1 MTAPPKTLSWMGD
14 RLRLLDQRKL
24 PAEVTTVDC
33 FTPEEAAEA
42 IRDMTV
48 RGAPAIG
55 VTAAF
60 GIALAAVC
68 SEASGTAGLRTE
80 LRTAGKTLRLSRPTA
95 VNLAWAVDR
104 ILEAADNPRLDSVE
118 AVRAAVIREAEAM
131 ASEDVEINRRIGRSG
146 FPLVPDGARIL
157 HHCNTGSLAA
167 VEYGTALGIIRTA
180 AEGGKK
186 IHVFVD
192 ETRPR
197 LQGARLTAWE
207 LGRLGIPYTLI
218 TDGAAAFAMKTFGI
232 DLCLVGCDRVAANGD
247 TANKIGTYHL
257 ALAAKAHGVPFF
269 VACPVSTIDMDCA
282 SGSDILIEERD
293 AEEVTKINGI
303 NVAPADAAVWN
314 PAFDVTPA
322 DAITAFIT
330 ENGIVRPPFG
340 PGLADAVR
348 NSESDRSRIHRS
360 RPAERGLQQVDI

>member
-1 MTAPPKTLSWMGD
+1 MTEPPKTLSWMGD

-24 PAEVTTVDC
+24 PAEVMNVDC

-42 IRDMTV
+42 IRNMTV

-60 GIALAAVC
+60 GLALAALRC
-68 SEASGTAGLRTE
+68 GATDPSGMRNELGIAGE
-80 LRTAGKTLRLSRPTA
+80 MLRLSRPTA
-95 VNLAWAVDR
+95 VNLGWAVDR
-104 ILEAADNPRLDSVE
+104 ILKAADIPRLDSVE
-118 AVRAAVIREAEAM
+118 DVRATVIREAETM
-131 ASEDVEINRRIGRSG
+131 AAEDVEINRRIGRHG
-146 FPLVPDGARIL
+146 LPLLPDGARIL

-167 VEYGTALGIIRTA
+167 VDYGTALGIVRTA

-186 IHVFVD
+186 VHVFVD

-218 TDGAAAFAMKTFGI
+218 TDGAAAFAMKMFGV

-257 ALAAKAHGVPFF
+257 ALAAKAHGVPFY
-269 VACPVSTIDMDCA
+269 VACPVSTIDMDCV
-282 SGSDILIEERD
+282 SGSDIRIEERD
-293 AEEVTKINGI
+293 ADEITRINGI
-303 NVAPADAAVWN
+303 AVAPADAVVWN

-348 NSESDRSRIHRS
+348 KSESDRLRIPR
-360 RPAERGLQQVDI
+360 RLRRG